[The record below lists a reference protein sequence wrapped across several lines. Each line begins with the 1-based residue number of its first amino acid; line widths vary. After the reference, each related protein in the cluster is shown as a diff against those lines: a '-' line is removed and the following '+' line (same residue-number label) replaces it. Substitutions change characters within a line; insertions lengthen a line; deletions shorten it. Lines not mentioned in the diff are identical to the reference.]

1 MKWDIFEHVK
11 ELLCLNENSLV
22 DVNVCHNQY
31 FDYQIRMQ
39 SKILS
44 TLSLIKRTLTSPG
57 RSEHSWSDF

>member
-11 ELLCLNENSLV
+11 ELLYLNENSLV
-22 DVNVCHNQY
+22 DVNVYHNQY

-44 TLSLIKRTLTSPG
+44 TLSLI
-57 RSEHSWSDF
+57 